1 MNSSEDGSLSF
12 DEKETKNA
20 NLHTEMLAKV

>member
-1 MNSSEDGSLSF
+1 MDASEEGSVSF